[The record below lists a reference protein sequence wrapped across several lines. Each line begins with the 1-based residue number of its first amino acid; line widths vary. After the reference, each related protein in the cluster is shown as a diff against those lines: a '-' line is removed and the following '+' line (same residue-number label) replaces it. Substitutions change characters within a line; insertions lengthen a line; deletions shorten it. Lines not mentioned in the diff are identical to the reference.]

1 VLATPPGAEV
11 PGDAAS
17 DAAAQEAAVSGSS
30 APAAA
35 EDPRPEEGS
44 GGGFSVS
51 LENFAGPFDVLL
63 SLISQRQMDIT
74 QVALAAVTDEF
85 IAYVRALRETGLER
99 ALDEATEFI
108 VVAATLLDLKAAR
121 LLPAGEV
128 EDDEDIAMLE
138 ARDLLFARLLQY
150 KAFKDVSGVLAERM
164 EAERSRIPRSPTLPP
179 EFAAL
184 LPELVFTTTPER
196 LAQIAEKALT
206 PKEQA
211 PDEVSTDHLHSF
223 RVTIRDEAETLAA
236 RLMPGAPL
244 PFTALA
250 ADAESPLV
258 IVVRFLALLEMYR
271 DRVVAFAQEAPLAEL
286 TVTWIGTDPE
296 WTPERLAHDD
306 YRGTPESAPDAVP
319 SGAAARPGPG
329 PEAPTERQ
337 EESPA

>member
-1 VLATPPGAEV
+1 M
-11 PGDAAS
+11 
-17 DAAAQEAAVSGSS
+17 
-30 APAAA
+30 
-35 EDPRPEEGS
+35 
-44 GGGFSVS
+44 S

-85 IAYVRALRETGLER
+85 IAYVRTLRETGLER

-108 VVAATLLDLKAAR
+108 VIAATLLDLKAAR

-150 KAFKDVSGVLAERM
+150 KAFKDVSEVLAERI
-164 EAERSRIPRSPTLPP
+164 EAERSRVPRTPTLPP

-206 PKEQA
+206 PKDAA

-223 RVTIRDEAETLAA
+223 QVTIRDEAETLAA

-271 DRVVAFAQEAPLAEL
+271 DRVVAFAQDAPLAEL
-286 TVTWIGTDPE
+286 TVTWIGTDPG

-306 YRGTPESAPDAVP
+306 YRGAADPPAETAGTARPADSAQPARP
-319 SGAAARPGPG
+319 AAPAARAQPS
-329 PEAPTERQ
+329 ETDQ
-337 EESPA
+337 EQTPV